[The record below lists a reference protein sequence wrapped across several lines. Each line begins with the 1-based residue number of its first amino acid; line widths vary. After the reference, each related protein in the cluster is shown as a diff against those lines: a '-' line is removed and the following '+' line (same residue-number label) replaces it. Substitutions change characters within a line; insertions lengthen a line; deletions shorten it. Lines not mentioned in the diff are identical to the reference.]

1 MLAVRRELQESH
13 TSLQSEELQA
23 FSVGTV
29 IELSLAVKRASGLF
43 SYYSVLAFC
52 QVGELQA
59 SLISTVFEV
68 SGNTATKPV
77 SLVGAFQ
84 LKTPHKTLTS
94 LAVAVCFFGS
104 RPQL

>member
-1 MLAVRRELQESH
+1 MLPVRRELQESN

-29 IELSLAVKRASGLF
+29 IELSVAVKRSSGLF
-43 SYYSVLAFC
+43 SCYSVLAFC

-59 SLISTVFEV
+59 PLISTVFEV
-68 SGNTATKPV
+68 SGTAATKLV

-84 LKTPHKTLTS
+84 LQSPHKTH
-94 LAVAVCFFGS
+94 
-104 RPQL
+104 